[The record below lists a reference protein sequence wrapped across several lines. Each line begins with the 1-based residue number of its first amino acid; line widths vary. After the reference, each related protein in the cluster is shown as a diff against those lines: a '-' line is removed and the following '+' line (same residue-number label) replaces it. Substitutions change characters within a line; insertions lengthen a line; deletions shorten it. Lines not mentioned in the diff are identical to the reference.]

1 MMEKPA
7 VLYAC
12 EPDLP
17 VSEFAQVLRESGL
30 DAIRPVDD
38 EARLQRMIAGAG
50 LVMTARRNVEGKPLV
65 GVARSV
71 TDFSWCAYLSDLAVS
86 SKAQG
91 LGIGQGLIDAT
102 RRELGP
108 EVSLMLA
115 SVPDAVGF
123 YERIGMNRISD
134 AFWHGRER

>member
-7 VLYAC
+7 ILYAC
-12 EPDLP
+12 EPDLS

-38 EARLQRMIAGAG
+38 EARLQRMITGAG

-108 EVSLMLA
+108 EVSLILA
-115 SVPDAVGF
+115 SVPEAVGF

>member
-7 VLYAC
+7 ILYAC
-12 EPDLP
+12 EPDLS

-38 EARLQRMIAGAG
+38 EARLQRMITGAG
-50 LVMTARRNVEGKPLV
+50 LVMTARRDVEGKPLV

-102 RRELGP
+102 RRALGP